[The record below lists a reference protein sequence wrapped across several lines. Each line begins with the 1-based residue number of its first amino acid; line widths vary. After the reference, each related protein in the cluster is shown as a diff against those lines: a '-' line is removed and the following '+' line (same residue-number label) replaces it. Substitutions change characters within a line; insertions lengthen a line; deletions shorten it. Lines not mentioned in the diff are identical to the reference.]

1 MFVDEV
7 NQSNAIPNL
16 SGGSAGRVNFNPSA
30 AGDYLTNESYKSLR
44 TNLFFCGMDIKVILL
59 TSCRE
64 SEGKSTVS
72 AELAKNLA
80 EAEKKTLFID
90 ADMRKSLLQPR
101 NLKQHTHKGLSEFLS
116 GQAEVND
123 ILYNTQDPDF
133 DVIFSGRFPPNP
145 VELLGSTR
153 FATFIQNMR
162 NIYDY
167 IIIDSPPL
175 GSVIDAA
182 VITPVC
188 DGTIMVISPGTLSSS
203 EAVEVKNQLEKSG
216 CRILGAILND
226 INGKRTKQY
235 KKYYKKYALTAPG
248 KKKRSR

>member
-1 MFVDEV
+1 MFVDEI
-7 NQSNAIPNL
+7 NQNVSVPNL
-16 SGGSAGRVNFNPSA
+16 NESSAGRVNFNPTA
-30 AGDYLTNESYKSLR
+30 AGDYLTNESYKTLR
-44 TNLFFCGMDIKVILL
+44 TNLFFCGMDVKVILL

-64 SEGKSTVS
+64 NEGKSTVS

-80 EAEKKTLFID
+80 VAEKKTLFID

-101 NLKQHTHKGLSEFLS
+101 NLKSHNHKGLSEFLS
-116 GQAEVND
+116 GQAEVNE

-145 VELLGSTR
+145 VELLSNKR
-153 FATFIQNMR
+153 FSAFLDNMR

-175 GSVIDAA
+175 GAVIDAA
-182 VITPVC
+182 VIAPAC
-188 DGTIMVISPGTLSSS
+188 DGTILVIAPGQVSAS
-203 EAVEVKNQLEKSG
+203 EALAVKEQLDKSG

-226 INGKRTKQY
+226 INGKRTKYYKKQY
-235 KKYYKKYALTAPG
+235 KKYNVPAG